1 MDEGR
6 GIYSV
11 AMFQR
16 LFAKCEEPFFC
27 SFELTLQSAIFLLQ

>member
-11 AMFQR
+11 AMFQKKAADWL
-16 LFAKCEEPFFC
+16 LFSMKSPFGGMKYCFVM
-27 SFELTLQSAIFLLQ
+27 